1 MKENPWDDK
10 EELFLSKLEQQSN
23 EYADY
28 FKKDYMYYHKLASKF
43 NIPILII
50 SAINALTAVAL
61 NEFVEQKYVSI
72 MNAIL
77 SSGTGV
83 LGSIQLYLKINEKVA
98 NAVRSS
104 TLMKRLALKIS
115 KELSIERGRRVT
127 EGQAFLQ
134 ECFGEFNACLEQS
147 NPIEQKIRN
156 FLVFK
161 ELPVKEKA
169 QSFLSLAAAA
179 VTTSPKRGS
188 FDDQFTSPRRLPR
201 LSEPRAKTLW
211 DRIRIDQKDGDSLPG
226 SESPPNLSASIP
238 EEESPR
244 ARVGEP

>member
-10 EELFLSKLEQQSN
+10 EEQFLTKLEQQSN

-28 FKKDYMYYHKLASKF
+28 FKKDYMYYHRLASKF
-43 NIPILII
+43 NIPILLI
-50 SAINALTAVAL
+50 SAINALCAIAL
-61 NEFVEQKYVSI
+61 NDFLAQRYVSI
-72 MNAIL
+72 MNAVL

-127 EGQAFLQ
+127 EGAAFLQ
-134 ECFGEFNACLEQS
+134 ECFGEFNACLEQA

-156 FLVFK
+156 FLIFK
-161 ELPVKEKA
+161 DLPMKEKA

-179 VTTSPKRGS
+179 VSPSPKRGS
-188 FDDQFTSPRRLPR
+188 FEESISRGRLPR

-211 DRIRIDQKDGDSLPG
+211 DRIRIDHKDADSLPG
-226 SESPPNLSASIP
+226 SESPPNLSASVP

-244 ARVGEP
+244 VRDGEP